1 MRWVG
6 LMPLYGTFQGAM
18 HVAEINV
25 RQIIGGTTAA
35 AATATVAATAAPVVR
50 AARCF
55 CSICSSTALGGIPA
69 TRARRRLLVDTF
81 LQG

>member
-35 AATATVAATAAPVVR
+35 AATATSIAATAGPVVR
-50 AARCF
+50 ASSF

-69 TRARRRLLVDTF
+69 N
-81 LQG
+81 